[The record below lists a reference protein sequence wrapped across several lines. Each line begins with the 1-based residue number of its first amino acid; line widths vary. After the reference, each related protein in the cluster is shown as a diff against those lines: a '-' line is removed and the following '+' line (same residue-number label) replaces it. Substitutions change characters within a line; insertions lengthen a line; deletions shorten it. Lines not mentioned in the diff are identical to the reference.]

1 VSDQVTDE
9 ELKAA
14 EARMAARKVL
24 TDELDVLIKARDEAR
39 DKALIA
45 LTVAI
50 DIECARGLRRKTF
63 YGYDISPAPPREA
76 LRNIDKALTA
86 WNEATSAP
94 EIDAKLD
101 EINATNEQYRVDQAT
116 VLRWLD
122 QHS

>member
-1 VSDQVTDE
+1 MSDQVTDE